1 MTIKQS
7 PPGFR
12 NVGGPLLEDI
22 QRQLNSKGFNA
33 GKVDG
38 VWGSQTLTA
47 LKDWQRSQGLPE
59 KGIIDDATWTA
70 LMATPVP
77 ALSRR
82 ALQLTGAWEGTGYSR
97 ANGNFDGQGITWG
110 VVGFTW
116 KNGELQDLLNE
127 VRAQHPAVF
136 DTAFGSLAGE
146 MKRILALP
154 RGAQMDFALSI
165 SINGGNNIQREWAA
179 AFKALGDD
187 PAVQDIENAHA
198 QHYWN
203 AGQRFANLFTLQ
215 SENGQAL
222 CFDIAVQNT
231 VTDGMIAEIQQ
242 KFGNAGASEQEKMQ
256 LVAHVIADHA
266 NPNFFNDVLKRKMTF
281 VTGQGKVHGD
291 LYDITCWGIG

>member
-1 MTIKQS
+1 MKIKQS

-12 NVGGPLLEDI
+12 NVGGPLVEDL
-22 QRQLNSKGFNA
+22 QRQLNLKGFSA

-59 KGIIDDATWTA
+59 NGIIDEAAWTA

-82 ALQLTGAWEGTGYSR
+82 ALQLTGAWEGTGYSG

-116 KNGELQDLLNE
+116 GNGELQGILNE
-127 VRAQHPAVF
+127 AQAQQPAVF
-136 DTAFGSLAGE
+136 DMAFGSLSGE

-154 RGAQMDFALSI
+154 RGAQMDFARSI
-165 SINGGNNIQREWAA
+165 SISGGDKIQPQWTE
-179 AFKALGDD
+179 AFKSLGDD
-187 PAVQDIENAHA
+187 PSIQDIENQHA
-198 QHYWN
+198 QHYWD
-203 AGQRFANLFTLQ
+203 AGQRFAKLFTLQ

-231 VTDGMIAEIQQ
+231 VTDGMIAEVQQ
-242 KFGNAGASEQEKMQ
+242 KVANAGASEQEKMQ
-256 LVAHVIADHA
+256 IVAHVIADHA
-266 NPNFFNDVLKRKMTF
+266 NPRFFDDVLKRKMTF
-281 VTGQGKVHGD
+281 VAGQGKVHGD